1 MTSIEGTDVERP
13 VVSVSEADV
22 DEMIDTLRKQNAAWK
37 KLTLP
42 LLTVTKSPSISGF
55 LGDEPF
61 EGGSAEGH
69 ALVIGSNSFI
79 PGFEEQLIGAKA
91 GEEKTISVTF
101 PADYQAE
108 HLAGQDATFKVTVHK
123 VSSQKLPEVD
133 AEFIERFGVEDGDEA
148 KFRAEIKKNMT
159 REAAQAVDNRVK
171 QQVLEALTKAND
183 IPVPPALVQQEPDGL
198 KRQAAQQFGLGEDF
212 DVSQLPNELFEEQ
225 AKSRV
230 QVGLL
235 LAEVIKANEL
245 DADDA
250 AIKAKVEELAEQYQ
264 DPSEVVEYYMG
275 NEQLKTQVKSAI
287 LEEKAVEKLL
297 EQANVKD
304 VEMSYQQALAAAQQ
318 QAEQDEKAEEGE
330 QQAPDLIAWRTL
342 SGCAFPYRTQGIT
355 RMSEFD
361 IQNAGG
367 LVPMVVEQS
376 AKGERAYDI
385 YSRLLKERVI
395 FLVGP
400 VEDYMANLVVAQLLF
415 LESENPDKDIHLY
428 INSPGGS
435 VTAGMSI
442 YDTMQFIKPDVST
455 VCIGQAASMGALLL
469 TAGAAGKR
477 YAY

>member
-1 MTSIEGTDVERP
+1 QIEPKVNEEGKDLEFVAVMEVYPQVELTSIEGTDVERP

-22 DEMIDTLRKQNAAWK
+22 DEMIDTLRKQNAAWEEVDAAAADGDQ
-37 KLTLP
+37 
-42 LLTVTKSPSISGF
+42 VTIDFQGF

-171 QQVLEALTKAND
+171 QQVLDALKKAND
-183 IPVPPALVQQEPDGL
+183 IPVPTALVQQETDGM

-330 QQAPDLIAWRTL
+330 Q
-342 SGCAFPYRTQGIT
+342 
-355 RMSEFD
+355 
-361 IQNAGG
+361 
-367 LVPMVVEQS
+367 
-376 AKGERAYDI
+376 
-385 YSRLLKERVI
+385 
-395 FLVGP
+395 
-400 VEDYMANLVVAQLLF
+400 
-415 LESENPDKDIHLY
+415 
-428 INSPGGS
+428 
-435 VTAGMSI
+435 
-442 YDTMQFIKPDVST
+442 
-455 VCIGQAASMGALLL
+455 
-469 TAGAAGKR
+469 AGA
-477 YAY
+477 

>member
-1 MTSIEGTDVERP
+1 MQVSVETTSQIERRITIQVPAAEIDGAVSARLKETAKNVRLNGFRQGRVPMAVVNQRYGDSVRNEVVGEVMRERYVRAITEEGLNPAGFPQIEPKVNQAGKDLEFVAIMEIYPQVELASIEGTEVERP
-13 VVSVSEADV
+13 VVAVNDADV
-22 DEMIDTLRKQNAAWK
+22 DEMIDTLRKQNAAWEEVDAAAADGDQ
-37 KLTLP
+37 
-42 LLTVTKSPSISGF
+42 VTIDFQGF

-79 PGFEEQLIGAKA
+79 PGFEEQLIGVKA

-133 AEFIERFGVEDGDEA
+133 AEFIERFGVENGDEA

-171 QQVLEALTKAND
+171 QQVLDALKKAND
-183 IPVPPALVQQEPDGL
+183 IPVPSALVQQETDAM

-212 DVSQLPNELFEEQ
+212 DVSQLPNELFADQ

-235 LAEVIKANEL
+235 LAEVIKSNEL

-297 EQANVKD
+297 EQTNVKD

-318 QAEQDEKAEEGE
+318 QAEQDETAEESE
-330 QQAPDLIAWRTL
+330 QA
-342 SGCAFPYRTQGIT
+342 
-355 RMSEFD
+355 
-361 IQNAGG
+361 
-367 LVPMVVEQS
+367 S
-376 AKGERAYDI
+376 A
-385 YSRLLKERVI
+385 
-395 FLVGP
+395 
-400 VEDYMANLVVAQLLF
+400 
-415 LESENPDKDIHLY
+415 
-428 INSPGGS
+428 
-435 VTAGMSI
+435 
-442 YDTMQFIKPDVST
+442 
-455 VCIGQAASMGALLL
+455 
-469 TAGAAGKR
+469 
-477 YAY
+477 